1 MYREILKTLAKL
13 DGMVMVIAVAGGSE
27 GHKGISIN
35 EIHEPCDF
43 CVMLWEF

>member
-27 GHKGISIN
+27 GHFNKRN
-35 EIHEPCDF
+35 T
-43 CVMLWEF
+43 